1 MSYKGSFKPKNPAK
15 YKGNPTKIIYRSLWE
30 LRLMRYFDDKPQ
42 VVEWSSEE
50 IIIPYRSPKD
60 NKLHRYFPDF
70 FVKIKNPDG
79 SINSMLIEV
88 KPYKQV
94 KEPVKDPKHP
104 RRYLKEVMT
113 YGINQAKWKAA
124 QEYCDDRRWQFKIM
138 TEKEIGV

>member
-1 MSYKGSFKPKNPAK
+1 
-15 YKGNPTKIIYRSLWE
+15 
-30 LRLMRYFDDKPQ
+30 MRYFDDTPQ

-79 SINSMLIEV
+79 SINSILIEV
-88 KPYKQV
+88 KPLKQV
-94 KEPVKDPKHP
+94 KEPTKDPKHP